1 MIGVQT
7 QFGIRLEGLRFNTLN
22 TTVLHFRNTT
32 HSVYCERE
40 EDKRVEKYSPCTA
53 IDSNSSDS
61 VQYWHSNGFQSF
73 DQEDVPEMCATQ
85 EFPTVLRYHRVA
97 ESRKLCIKT
106 WPKSISQFHPLF
118 LVSPPRK
125 TCFSTHP
132 HQKHLNRR
140 VTMMIHIPMRTRS
153 PLQTIN
159 FGNCIISQKP
169 SPYPPHLSK
178 HHATYE

>member
-106 WPKSISQFHPLF
+106 RTQFQFTILPLF
-118 LVSPPRK
+118 LVFPQERHTSPP
-125 TCFSTHP
+125 
-132 HQKHLNRR
+132 
-140 VTMMIHIPMRTRS
+140 IHTK
-153 PLQTIN
+153 N
-159 FGNCIISQKP
+159 ISIV
-169 SPYPPHLSK
+169 
-178 HHATYE
+178 A